1 MAVWSKLAVL
11 SVLAG
16 LASTAIASA
25 VDLSNIV
32 EIDVRASDPCT
43 KIAGV
48 KWAAPADVWACY
60 TSFPVNQTEKANIIE
75 VVTKTLAF
83 HTSVNYEFL
92 APLPFSLDVHE
103 DVLGDLS
110 RISKQSYNSDFD
122 LHIDL
127 SRTLKRLMD
136 GHCVY
141 INDCYDF
148 LDAMIFAQHVQ
159 RRPYPYS
166 AEFWEVWDAY

>member
-1 MAVWSKLAVL
+1 M
-11 SVLAG
+11 
-16 LASTAIASA
+16 
-25 VDLSNIV
+25 
-32 EIDVRASDPCT
+32 
-43 KIAGV
+43 
-48 KWAAPADVWACY
+48 
-60 TSFPVNQTEKANIIE
+60 
-75 VVTKTLAF
+75 VTKTLAF

-110 RISKQSYNSDFD
+110 RISKQTYHSDFD

-141 INDCYDF
+141 INDCYDCELVRHPF
-148 LDAMIFAQHVQ
+148 PWITLDMFAPQQ
-159 RRPYPYS
+159 PS
-166 AEFWEVWDAY
+166 